1 MTQRSAFS
9 AEETEAVI
17 HWNFITAFPEIRT
30 ASIPMKMDWWFFYA
44 ETDAIGM
51 ESYPHTKVQ

>member
-17 HWNFITAFPEIRT
+17 HWNAIMYLEHQTE
-30 ASIPMKMDWWFFYA
+30 SIPMKMDWWFIFA
-44 ETDAIGM
+44 EIDATGM